1 MNHAKIQE
9 RYMEKITVKQVEH
22 VANLARLRFNE
33 EEKQKLAGQLG
44 AILEYIE
51 QLNRLNTDDVPP
63 TSHAIPVKNVVRED
77 VIRKSFTQEEALAN
91 APSGVNGL
99 FEVPK
104 IIE

>member
-1 MNHAKIQE
+1 
-9 RYMEKITVKQVEH
+9 MEKITVKQVEH

-44 AILEYIE
+44 AILDYIE
-51 QLNRLNTDDVPP
+51 QLNKLNTDDVPP
-63 TSHAIPVKNVVRED
+63 TSHAIPVKNVVRKD
-77 VIRKSFTQEEALAN
+77 VVRKDVVRKSFTQEEALAN